1 MSKCLGHHYAIWA
14 SDSNFLLALIS
25 GTDTLKMY
33 NSCVL
38 VRAMD
43 RHITGNG
50 LSLYKNEG
58 RHGSD
63 RMVVGITTTYAI
75 SAYHH

>member
-1 MSKCLGHHYAIWA
+1 
-14 SDSNFLLALIS
+14 
-25 GTDTLKMY
+25 MY

-43 RHITGNG
+43 RQITGNC

-75 SAYHH
+75 SAYHHCEFEFCSGNTTLYDKVCQ

>member
-1 MSKCLGHHYAIWA
+1 
-14 SDSNFLLALIS
+14 
-25 GTDTLKMY
+25 MY

-43 RHITGNG
+43 RQITGNC

-58 RHGSD
+58 CHGSD
-63 RMVVGITTTYAI
+63 CMVVGITTTYAI
-75 SAYHH
+75 SAHHH